1 MILAKENILQDI
13 ARIIIWFPFRWL
25 TRILPPRIN
34 FALFEM
40 IGDLAFHLYP
50 GKRNQ
55 LRSRISGIFA
65 DWPSERVTEEVR
77 ACFRNYYADRF
88 IVNLVPGL
96 NSLKID
102 QIATLEGEEHL
113 KKTIS
118 ERRGVVLIH
127 PHFGPS
133 QLPLIYLGFKGYPVA
148 QIGFRKLGERAIA
161 RSTDTIRVKLEY
173 MMPAKHFFAD
183 KYLRGVLR
191 WLGDGKILMTAG
203 DGTGGGQKIGKF
215 HQTELLGQPIEMPL
229 GPYRLASSGGSPIVP
244 VIALREKCGFYR
256 VRIDRPL
263 KDGTPESIQKQFA
276 AWFETYLSRS
286 PGQWHFW
293 DEWDQKRQEN

>member
-13 ARIIIWFPFRWL
+13 ARIIIWYPFRWL

-50 GKRNQ
+50 GKREQ
-55 LRSRISGIFA
+55 LRSRISGIFP
-65 DWPSERVTEEVR
+65 DWPPERVTEEIR
-77 ACFRNYYADRF
+77 ACFRNYYTDRF
-88 IVNLVPGL
+88 IINLVP
-96 NSLKID
+96 SFDSVKID
-102 QIATLEGEEHL
+102 QIATLEGEAHL
-113 KKTIS
+113 KKIMS
-118 ERRGVVLIH
+118 EGQGAVMIH

-133 QLPLIYLGFKGYPVA
+133 QLPLIYLGFKGYPMA
-148 QIGFRKLGERAIA
+148 QIGLRKISERTIA
-161 RSTDTIRVKLEY
+161 RFTDTIRIKLESI
-173 MMPAKHFFAD
+173 MPVKHFFAD
-183 KYLRGVLR
+183 KYLRQVLR
-191 WLGDGKILMTAG
+191 WLEDGKVLMTAG

-215 HQTELLGQPIEMPL
+215 HQTELLGRLIEMPL

-256 VRIDRPL
+256 IRIDPPL
-263 KDGTPESIQKQFA
+263 KDGKPELIQKQFA

-293 DEWDQKRQEN
+293 DEWDQKRKED